1 MFEQT
6 IEMSETPHI
15 TIAKCARNLLV
26 QGKDGSQVVIRVDG
40 TAGDLTLEQ
49 EGETLTLSA
58 KEDCEIACPTGST
71 LTVQTCHG
79 NAKIDGVAGT
89 IALETVH
96 GNLTLKDVGPTEFT
110 RVDGNLYVR
119 NVGGILRGKTV
130 GGNARVHDME
140 GMCTLEKVSGNL
152 HVRDVDG
159 DLQGDVVGGNAHVD
173 DVRGQ
178 YAVKKVGG
186 NLTFDEVQG
195 GVTAEQVGGNARVK
209 PSFAPGSA
217 YQISAGGNLDIHV
230 PENASLRLALRADGG
245 VRSQVDGLALEKAD
259 GKITGVLGDGEASL
273 EAQAGGSI
281 SLRGRGAANGP
292 PGEFEFNMD
301 FLEDLEGIGPMIE
314 ARVSEAMAEL
324 QVRLEQGLG
333 QIDSDKLRIKMERA
347 AEKSARAAER
357 AAEEVRR
364 AAEREAQKARMRA
377 ERSQRRWERASGQK
391 PRPHPEPVSKEEQL
405 RVLRMVE
412 AGKVTPEQATD
423 LLEALRGQ

>member
-1 MFEQT
+1 MFERT
-6 IEMSETPHI
+6 IKTGGTPHI
-15 TIAKCARNLLV
+15 TVTECARNLRAR
-26 QGKDGSQVVIRVDG
+26 GEDSAQVVVRVDG
-40 TAGDLTLEQ
+40 ESQDLTLEQ
-49 EGETLTLSA
+49 EGETLTISA
-58 KEDCEIACPTGST
+58 REDCEVVCPAGST

-96 GNLTLKDVGPTEFT
+96 GNLTLKDVGPGEFA

-119 NVGGILRGKTV
+119 DVGGVLRGKVV
-130 GGNARVHDME
+130 GGNARVLDVE
-140 GMCTLEKVSGNL
+140 GTCALGKVNGNL

-159 DLQGDVVGGNAHVD
+159 DLQGDVVGGNAHID

-209 PSFAPGSA
+209 PPFAPGTA

-230 PENASLRLALRADGG
+230 PENASLRLTLRAGGG

-259 GKITGVLGDGEASL
+259 GKVTGGLGDGEASL
-273 EAQAGGSI
+273 EARAGGLI
-281 SLRGRGAANGP
+281 TLRGGTVHGT
-292 PGEFEFNMD
+292 PGEFDFNMD
-301 FLEDLEGIGPMIE
+301 FLDDLEQIGPMIE
-314 ARVSEAMAEL
+314 ARVSEAMASLET
-324 QVRLEQGLG
+324 RLEGLG
-333 QIDSDKLRIKMERA
+333 QIDSGKLRIRMERV
-347 AEKSARAAER
+347 AEKSALAAER

-364 AAEREAQKARMRA
+364 AAEKEAQKARMRA
-377 ERSQRRWERASGQK
+377 ERAQRRWKRASGQK
-391 PRPHPEPVSKEEQL
+391 PRPHPEPVSEEEQL

-412 AGKVTPEQATD
+412 EGKITPEQATD
-423 LLEALRGQ
+423 LLEALRGR

>member
-6 IEMSETPHI
+6 IEMSATPHI
-15 TIAKCARNLLV
+15 TIVECARNLLV
-26 QGKDGSQVVIRVDG
+26 QGKGGARVSICVDG
-40 TAGDLTLEQ
+40 DAKDLTLEQ

-58 KEDCEIACPTGST
+58 REDCEITCPTGST

-79 NAKIDGVAGT
+79 NAKIGGVAGT

-119 NVGGILRGKTV
+119 DVGGILRGKTV
-130 GGNARVHDME
+130 GGNARVRDVQGE
-140 GMCTLEKVSGNL
+140 CALEKVSGNL

-159 DLQGDVVGGNAHVD
+159 DLRGETVGGNAQIVD
-173 DVRGQ
+173 VLGQ

-195 GVTAEQVGGNARVK
+195 SVTAEQVGGNARVK
-209 PSFAPGSA
+209 PPFAPGMAYRVSA
-217 YQISAGGNLDIHV
+217 SGNVDIHL
-230 PENASLRLALRADGG
+230 PDDANLSLALRAGGG
-245 VRSQVDGLALEKAD
+245 VHSRIEGLALEETGGEMK
-259 GKITGVLGDGEASL
+259 GVLGDGAASL
-273 EAQAGGSI
+273 EARAGGSI
-281 SLRGRGAANGP
+281 TLRGWGTANGA

-301 FLEDLEGIGPMIE
+301 FLDDLENIGPMVE
-314 ARVSEAMAEL
+314 ARVGEAMAEL

-333 QIDSDKLRIKMERA
+333 QIDSDKLRFKIERA

-377 ERSQRRWERASGQK
+377 ERSQRSWERASGQK
-391 PRPHPEPVSKEEQL
+391 PRPRPEPASQEEQL

-412 AGKVTPEQATD
+412 QGKITPEQASD
-423 LLEALRGQ
+423 LLEALKGR